1 MPCPRQNDAIPIHRR
16 NRLYRANYDHHRHRE
31 KNPKQRAER
40 RSKAVNPH
48 DCQRVLRHRQ
58 RRRCPR
64 QSRNPRWSAAPA
76 PHANGCR
83 ESAACHRPTTPLP
96 TPGRVFRRSVS
107 AGDGYLTIQSRLKN
121 RGRKI
126 HPGMRKSVPWLQVR
140 AFHAIAVNDTP
151 YRTRSRNNACTERR
165 SYGTTQSQATT
176 KSRTAT
182 TSAQHG
188 VAHTNDTRH
197 ASTVSVHLEAVIFE
211 LLSDTGAKLRVRSL
225 GILKRVR
232 NAQFVPFRAS

>member
-16 NRLYRANYDHHRHRE
+16 NRLYRASYDHHRHRDQ
-31 KNPKQRAER
+31 NPKQRAER
-40 RSKAVNPH
+40 RSRAANPH
-48 DCQRVLRHRQ
+48 DRQRVLRHRQ

-76 PHANGCR
+76 PHANGR
-83 ESAACHRPTTPLP
+83 RVSAECHRPTTPLP
-96 TPGRVFRRSVS
+96 TPGRVFRRGVS
-107 AGDGYLTIQSRLKN
+107 AGDGYLTVQSRLKN

-126 HPGMRKSVPWLQVR
+126 HPGTRKSVPWLQVR

-151 YRTRSRNNACTERR
+151 YRTRTRNDAVTEQRSHKQQQSHAQQRR
-165 SYGTTQSQATT
+165 QLNT
-176 KSRTAT
+176 
-182 TSAQHG
+182 G

-211 LLSDTGAKLRVRSL
+211 LLGDTGAELRVRSL
-225 GILKRVR
+225 GILKRVWD
-232 NAQFVPFRAS
+232 AQFVPFRAS

>member
-16 NRLYRANYDHHRHRE
+16 NRLYRANYDHHRHRDQ
-31 KNPKQRAER
+31 NPKQRAER
-40 RSKAVNPH
+40 RSRAANPH
-48 DCQRVLRHRQ
+48 DRQRVLRHRQ

-76 PHANGCR
+76 PHANGR
-83 ESAACHRPTTPLP
+83 RVSAECHRPTTLLP
-96 TPGRVFRRSVS
+96 TPGRVFRRGVS
-107 AGDGYLTIQSRLKN
+107 AGDGYLTVQSRLKN

-126 HPGMRKSVPWLQVR
+126 HPGTRKSVPWLQVR

-151 YRTRSRNNACTERR
+151 YRTRTRNDAVTEQRSHKQQQSHAQQRR
-165 SYGTTQSQATT
+165 QLNT
-176 KSRTAT
+176 
-182 TSAQHG
+182 G

-211 LLSDTGAKLRVRSL
+211 LLGDTGAELRVRSL
-225 GILKRVR
+225 RILKRVR

>member
-16 NRLYRANYDHHRHRE
+16 NRLYRASYDHHRHRDQ
-31 KNPKQRAER
+31 NPKQRAER
-40 RSKAVNPH
+40 RSRAANPH
-48 DCQRVLRHRQ
+48 DRQRVLRHRQ

-76 PHANGCR
+76 PHANGR
-83 ESAACHRPTTPLP
+83 RVSAECHRPTTLLP
-96 TPGRVFRRSVS
+96 TPGRVFRRGVS
-107 AGDGYLTIQSRLKN
+107 AGDGYLTVQSRLKN

-126 HPGMRKSVPWLQVR
+126 HPGTRKSVPWLQVR

-151 YRTRSRNNACTERR
+151 YRTRTRNDAVTEQRSHKQQQSHAQQRR
-165 SYGTTQSQATT
+165 QLNT
-176 KSRTAT
+176 
-182 TSAQHG
+182 G

-211 LLSDTGAKLRVRSL
+211 LLGDTGAELRVRSL
-225 GILKRVR
+225 RILKRVR

>member
-16 NRLYRANYDHHRHRE
+16 NRLYRANYDHHRHRDQ
-31 KNPKQRAER
+31 NPKQRAER
-40 RSKAVNPH
+40 RSRAANPH
-48 DCQRVLRHRQ
+48 DRQRVLRHRQ

-76 PHANGCR
+76 PHANGR
-83 ESAACHRPTTPLP
+83 RVSAECHRPTTPLP
-96 TPGRVFRRSVS
+96 TPGRVFRRGVS
-107 AGDGYLTIQSRLKN
+107 AGDGYLTVQSRLKN

-126 HPGMRKSVPWLQVR
+126 HPGTRKSVPWLQVR

-151 YRTRSRNNACTERR
+151 YRTRTRNDAGTEQRSHKQQQSHAQQRR
-165 SYGTTQSQATT
+165 QLNT
-176 KSRTAT
+176 
-182 TSAQHG
+182 G

-211 LLSDTGAKLRVRSL
+211 LLGDTGAELRVRSL
-225 GILKRVR
+225 RILKRVR

>member
-16 NRLYRANYDHHRHRE
+16 NRLYRANYDHHRHRDQ
-31 KNPKQRAER
+31 NPKQRAER
-40 RSKAVNPH
+40 RSMTANPH

-83 ESAACHRPTTPLP
+83 ESAECHRPTTPLP
-96 TPGRVFRRSVS
+96 TPGRVFRRGVS
-107 AGDGYLTIQSRLKN
+107 AGDGYLTVQSRLKN

-151 YRTRSRNNACTERR
+151 YRTRSRNNACAERR
-165 SYGTTQSQATT
+165 SHAQQRRQLNTGSRIPTTPGTHQRCQYT
-176 KSRTAT
+176 
-182 TSAQHG
+182 
-188 VAHTNDTRH
+188 
-197 ASTVSVHLEAVIFE
+197 
-211 LLSDTGAKLRVRSL
+211 
-225 GILKRVR
+225 LK
-232 NAQFVPFRAS
+232 P

>member
-16 NRLYRANYDHHRHRE
+16 NRLYRTNYDHHRHRDQ
-31 KNPKQRAER
+31 NPKQRAER
-40 RSKAVNPH
+40 RSRAANPH

-76 PHANGCR
+76 PHANGR
-83 ESAACHRPTTPLP
+83 RVSAECHRPTTPLP
-96 TPGRVFRRSVS
+96 TPGRVFRRGVS
-107 AGDGYLTIQSRLKN
+107 AGDGYLTVQSRLKN

-151 YRTRSRNNACTERR
+151 YRTRTRNDAVTEQRSHKQQQSHAQQRR
-165 SYGTTQSQATT
+165 QLNT
-176 KSRTAT
+176 
-182 TSAQHG
+182 G

-211 LLSDTGAKLRVRSL
+211 LLGDTGAELRVRSL
-225 GILKRVR
+225 GILKRVWD
-232 NAQFVPFRAS
+232 AQFVPFRAS

>member
-16 NRLYRANYDHHRHRE
+16 NRLYRANYDHHRH
-31 KNPKQRAER
+31 KDQNPKQRAER
-40 RSKAVNPH
+40 RSRAANPH
-48 DCQRVLRHRQ
+48 DRQRVLRHRQ

-76 PHANGCR
+76 PHANGR
-83 ESAACHRPTTPLP
+83 RVSAECHRPTTPLP
-96 TPGRVFRRSVS
+96 TPGRVFRRGVS
-107 AGDGYLTIQSRLKN
+107 AGDGYLTVQSRLKN

-151 YRTRSRNNACTERR
+151 YRTRSRNNACTEQRSHKQQQSHAQQRR
-165 SYGTTQSQATT
+165 QLNT
-176 KSRTAT
+176 
-182 TSAQHG
+182 G

-211 LLSDTGAKLRVRSL
+211 LLGDTGAELRVRSL
-225 GILKRVR
+225 GILKRVWD
-232 NAQFVPFRAS
+232 AQFVPFRAS